1 MPIELQEQV
10 QAMVTQTKERS
21 GWPAR
26 QTLRRLGISPSSYYR
41 WQKEERWT
49 KQPPDEPIRPV
60 QAYEALEEEKQ
71 AVCEYALKHAAI
83 RHRELA
89 WRMVDEDVA
98 YVSPSTVYRT
108 LKEQNLVCPWRRRE
122 KRTLDDEERASR
134 ADERWATDLM
144 YIQVSGRTYYLVTFL
159 DEYSRYIVHHELVS
173 NMEGVTVSLVAQ
185 TAIEQLVSSRRAED
199 DQRMPE
205 IRSDNGSCYISRD
218 FRSVLDEYG
227 MSHQRITPHCPE
239 ENGLIERSNRTLR
252 EALEAED
259 LTEVEQ
265 ARKVIGRIIAWY
277 NEERLHR
284 ALGYLRPV
292 DYYRGAPQQLHE
304 ARRLKLSQAR
314 HRRKEKNLQLRQ
326 PTLPLTSQEIV
337 P

>member
-10 QAMVTQTKERS
+10 QAMVTETKQRS

-26 QTLRRLGISPSSYYR
+26 RTLRRLGICPSSYYR
-41 WQKEERWT
+41 WGKEERWT
-49 KQPPDEPIRPV
+49 KPPSEPVRPV
-60 QAYEALEEEKQ
+60 QAYEALKEEKQ
-71 AVCEYALKHAAI
+71 AVCDYALKHAEI
-83 RHRELA
+83 RHRELV

-98 YVSPSTVYRT
+98 YLSPSTVYRT
-108 LKEQNLVCPWRRRE
+108 LKERNLVCPWRRRE
-122 KRTLDDEERASR
+122 KRTRDEEERASR

-185 TAIEQLVSSRRAED
+185 AAIEQLVGSRSAQD
-199 DQRMPE
+199 DPQMPE

-218 FRSVLDEYG
+218 FRGVLDEYG
-227 MSHQRITPHCPE
+227 MSHQRISPHGPE
-239 ENGLIERSNRTLR
+239 ENGLIERSNRTIR
-252 EALEAED
+252 EALEAEN
-259 LTEVEQ
+259 LREVEQ
-265 ARKVIGRIIAWY
+265 AGKVLGRIINWY
-277 NEERLHR
+277 NHERLHR
-284 ALGYLRPV
+284 ALGYLRPA
-292 DYYRGAPQQLHE
+292 DYYRGDPQQLHE

-326 PTLPLTSQEIV
+326 LTLPLPSQEIV
-337 P
+337 S

>member
-1 MPIELQEQV
+1 
-10 QAMVTQTKERS
+10 
-21 GWPAR
+21 
-26 QTLRRLGISPSSYYR
+26 
-41 WQKEERWT
+41 
-49 KQPPDEPIRPV
+49 
-60 QAYEALEEEKQ
+60 
-71 AVCEYALKHAAI
+71 
-83 RHRELA
+83 
-89 WRMVDEDVA
+89 
-98 YVSPSTVYRT
+98 
-108 LKEQNLVCPWRRRE
+108 
-122 KRTLDDEERASR
+122 
-134 ADERWATDLM
+134 M

-173 NMEGVTVSLVAQ
+173 NMEGTTVSLVAQ
-185 TAIEQLVSSRRAED
+185 AAIETLGSSSRPPD

-218 FRSVLDEYG
+218 FRGVLDEHG

-239 ENGLIERSNRTLR
+239 ENGLIERSNRTIR

-259 LTEVEQ
+259 LRKVEQ

-277 NEERLHR
+277 NHERLHR

-292 DYYRGAPQQLHE
+292 DYYRGNPQQLHK

-326 PTLPLTSQEIV
+326 PTLP
-337 P
+337 